1 MDVPGDTEPGA
12 LRCLQDGRGARSCY
26 TARVSEFS
34 LPPELPRE
42 PEVLIESPRFSVVK
56 RRADGGV
63 DFISPLPCP
72 YNYGCIPGL
81 GSGDGDPLDV
91 VVLGPRLRRGERLR
105 VPVVGVIGFLDAG
118 CADPK
123 VICSARPLR
132 PVDRAGL
139 EAFFRVYALF
149 KRVLHF
155 ARGRRGG
162 DTRFVGWLP
171 DVTRRPA

>member
-1 MDVPGDTEPGA
+1 MF
-12 LRCLQDGRGARSCY
+12 RWFQDGQATPSCY

-105 VPVVGVIGFLDAG
+105 VPVVGVIAFLDAG

-123 VICSARPLR
+123 VICSARPLT
-132 PVDRAGL
+132 PADRAGL
-139 EAFFRVYALF
+139 ETFFRVYALF

-155 ARGRRGG
+155 ARGRRGA
-162 DTRFVGWLP
+162 DTRFMGWLP
-171 DVTRRPA
+171 DVTPPPA

>member
-1 MDVPGDTEPGA
+1 
-12 LRCLQDGRGARSCY
+12 
-26 TARVSEFS
+26 VSEFS
-34 LPPELPRE
+34 VPPELPSE
-42 PEVLIESPRFSVVK
+42 PEVLVESPRWSVVK

-72 YNYGCIPGL
+72 YNYGCIPGW

-118 CADPK
+118 CEDPK

-149 KRVLHF
+149 KRVLHRL
-155 ARGRRGG
+155 RGRRGG
-162 DTRFVGWLP
+162 ETRFVGWLA
-171 DVTRRPA
+171 DVTRPSA

>member
-1 MDVPGDTEPGA
+1 MLHSAGVR
-12 LRCLQDGRGARSCY
+12 LL
-26 TARVSEFS
+26 

-105 VPVVGVIGFLDAG
+105 VPVVGVIAFLDAG

-132 PVDRAGL
+132 PVDRVGL
-139 EAFFRVYALF
+139 ETFFRVYALF

-155 ARGRRGG
+155 ARGRRGV

-171 DVTRRPA
+171 DVTRPSA

>member
-1 MDVPGDTEPGA
+1 M
-12 LRCLQDGRGARSCY
+12 QDEQAAPSCY
-26 TARVSEFS
+26 TTRVSDFS
-34 LPPELPRE
+34 LPPELTRE

-81 GSGDGDPLDV
+81 GSGGGDPLDV
-91 VVLGPRLRRGERLR
+91 GVLGPRLRRGERLR
-105 VPVVGVIGFLDAG
+105 VPVVGVIAFLDAG

-123 VICSARPLR
+123 VICSNRPLR

-139 EAFFRVYALF
+139 ETFFRVYALF

-155 ARGRRGG
+155 VRGKRGA

-171 DVTRRPA
+171 DVTRPSA